1 MLENNEPNINE
12 NSTKEI
18 YNLLERASTTEEL
31 DKIISNL
38 PKTSF
43 VVRIDELR
51 EKYELTFSQIQINS
65 GITKSLFYAIVSGT
79 RKSKKNHIIKIGV
92 AMGISLEEMNEL
104 LKLAQHKEL
113 YAKNKE
119 DAIIIFG
126 LKNKLKIIEI
136 EELLSDYGATLHLL
150 EKE

>member
-1 MLENNEPNINE
+1 
-12 NSTKEI
+12 
-18 YNLLERASTTEEL
+18 
-31 DKIISNL
+31 
-38 PKTSF
+38 
-43 VVRIDELR
+43 
-51 EKYELTFSQIQINS
+51 
-65 GITKSLFYAIVSGT
+65 
-79 RKSKKNHIIKIGV
+79 
-92 AMGISLEEMNEL
+92 MGISLEEMNEL